1 MVTDRQVRRLLEMY
15 NKYKY
20 LYQAADAAGIS
31 RKTAR
36 KYLKSGRLPSQCK
49 VEHTWPTRQ
58 DPFTDDW
65 AFVVQMLEDTQAT
78 LEAKTIFEYLQRA
91 YPGKYHN
98 GQLRTLQRR
107 IKAWRALYYYD
118 CPTAIRTSVLSF
130 CAVLFE
136 LAGWSDMFF

>member
-1 MVTDRQVRRLLEMY
+1 MVTDRQVGRLFGMKS
-15 NKYKY
+15 KYEY

-36 KYLKSGRLPSQCK
+36 KYLKNGKLPSQCR
-49 VEHTWPTRQ
+49 VEHTWSTRQ
-58 DPFTDDW
+58 DPFSDDW
-65 AFVVQMLEDTQAT
+65 ALVVQILIDTQAT

-107 IKAWRALYYYD
+107 IKVWKALYG
-118 CPTAIRTSVLSF
+118 PAKEV
-130 CAVLFE
+130 
-136 LAGWSDMFF
+136 FFS